1 MQRYFLNE
9 LTSTVDINAKM
20 IMMSGDDAHH
30 IINVM
35 RMNVGDSVY
44 VCYHNTTYL
53 AQITQTL
60 NREVRLQIIDE
71 LKENKELPCIVTL
84 AQGLVRKEKM
94 EEVID
99 HITELGASF
108 YLPVIMTR
116 SNVKLKDEKIDKR
129 QIRLNKIAKEAA
141 EQAHRTKVLE
151 VKEPIS
157 FKEFIKISKEYDLC
171 LVAHVDETNNLYLG
185 DAITDENKILVLV
198 GPEGGI
204 DDKEIE
210 SLKEA
215 GFKFVSLGKR
225 VLRTEV
231 APSYIMS
238 IIYYKRGNNHETK
251 NS

>member
-1 MQRYFLNE
+1 MQRYFLND
-9 LTSTVDINAKM
+9 STATIDLYTKI
-20 IMMSGDDAHH
+20 ITITGDDAHH
-30 IINVM
+30 MANVM
-35 RMNVGDSVY
+35 RMKTGDKVY
-44 VCYHNTTYL
+44 TCYNSLTF
-53 AQITQTL
+53 IS
-60 NREVRLQIIDE
+60 EIIDITNHNVTLKIVEE
-71 LKENKELPCIVTL
+71 LLEDKELPCEVTI

-116 SNVKLKDEKIDKR
+116 SNVKLKDEKLDKK

-151 VKEPIS
+151 VKEPVT
-157 FKEFIKISKEYDLC
+157 FKDFIKISSNYDLC
-171 LVAHVDETNNLYLG
+171 LVAHVDESNNLYLG
-185 DAITDENKILVLV
+185 DVITNENKILVLV

-204 DDKEIE
+204 DEKELV

-238 IIYYKRGNNHETK
+238 IIDYKRGNKHEI
-251 NS
+251 